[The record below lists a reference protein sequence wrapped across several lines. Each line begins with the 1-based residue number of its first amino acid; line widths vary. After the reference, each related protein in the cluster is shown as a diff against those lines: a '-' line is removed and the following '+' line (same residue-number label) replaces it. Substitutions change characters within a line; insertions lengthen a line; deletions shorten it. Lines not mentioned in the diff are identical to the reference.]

1 MSRDKSLAAPV
12 MKTSPLTLLS
22 SLLVVLG
29 LSSCIPMDPYYDGGG
44 YQSGGGYGSGGYG
57 GGSYG
62 GSSYGNS
69 YGGGY
74 SQRPSYG
81 NNYGYSSGGYGQSY
95 GHDHHDHD
103 DNNRRSSSSSRSSS
117 NSRDKNDT
125 LYRYRGK
132 NGPDGNHTID
142 WWHSR
147 GYQRSQLDFAN

>member
-1 MSRDKSLAAPV
+1 
-12 MKTSPLTLLS
+12 MKTSLPTLLS
-22 SLLVVLG
+22 SLLVVFG

-44 YQSGGGYGSGGYG
+44 YQSGGGYGGGSYGGGGYG
-57 GGSYG
+57 G

-74 SQRPSYG
+74 SQRPSYSRPYG
-81 NNYGYSSGGYGQSY
+81 SNYGYSSG
-95 GHDHHDHD
+95 HDHHDHHDYD
-103 DNNRRSSSSSRSSS
+103 DDRRRSSSSS
-117 NSRDKNDT
+117 NKKDKNDT

-147 GYQRSQLDFAN
+147 GYQRSQLDFAD